1 MEMDEETR
9 RLAEEVGTAIN
20 ESVQQS
26 AAVAAA
32 IERLREAGFEMELT
46 LKLEIGLRPHA
57 GEDQPANE
65 DAEVYQFTDEDLRV
79 LRSMK
84 IKIDSEG

>member
-1 MEMDEETR
+1 MDEETK

-26 AAVAAA
+26 ATVAAA

-46 LKLEIGLRPHA
+46 LKLEIGLRPQSEGDEA
-57 GEDQPANE
+57 EDGLTAAAN
-65 DAEVYQFTDEDLRV
+65 FTDEDLRI
-79 LRSMK
+79 LRAMK
-84 IKIDSEG
+84 IKIEPGE

>member
-1 MEMDEETR
+1 MDEETKK
-9 RLAEEVGTAIN
+9 LAEEVGTAIN

-26 AAVAAA
+26 ASVAAA

-46 LKLEIGLRPHA
+46 LKLEIGLRPHNDES
-57 GEDQPANE
+57 GSDGDGSLELTE
-65 DAEVYQFTDEDLRV
+65 EDLRI

-84 IKIDSEG
+84 IKIDPEE